1 LAQAFQIF
9 YSTADKF
16 SEFHSVS
23 LNSSGTDVV
32 LVFVD
37 VVLLVAT
44 SVDIRDI
51 VDTGADGFLMDLSR

>member
-9 YSTADKF
+9 YSTADNF
-16 SEFHSVS
+16 SEFYNVS
-23 LNSSGTDVV
+23 LNSSRTDVV

-37 VVLLVAT
+37 VVLLVAA

-51 VDTGADGFLMDLSR
+51 VYAGADRSLINLSR